1 MENTDTA
8 KVFVDYYEELL
19 ERKERYR
26 IKALDRF
33 LKNGH
38 MLTIPQQLELVGPY
52 SEKKSSKLCLVLI

>member
-1 MENTDTA
+1 M
-8 KVFVDYYEELL
+8 DYYEELL